1 MTTYD
6 WIVIGGGITGSALAY
21 ELSKQG
27 LKVLLLE
34 KDAQAKNAT
43 FYTYGGLAYWSGKT
57 DLAKQLGQEGIELH
71 RNLVEEL
78 GAETG
83 FRELDLLLTVPAD
96 HDLAK
101 LAPNYSQFTVKPE
114 ILDTQEACNLEPLL
128 NAEAIAGAFKF
139 PYAQVNGQQIV
150 LAYQQAFAR
159 LGGEII
165 YEQVTGFI
173 RDQDT
178 IQGVKTVGN
187 EYHAAKTVVCAGGL
201 TNALLRSAGMNSK
214 TYFTHALVIKTPPID
229 QQLRSIIMPAVQQRF
244 ALEATAKDLEQ
255 DSAWEKPNSQ
265 VVQSILDAG
274 VAQQS
279 DRSLYLG
286 QISALITDPNP
297 VLDPQVAEQQI
308 RAAIATI
315 LPDLATVPGSCHH
328 CLVAFNNENIA
339 NVGNLKNIKGIY
351 LFSGFTSTMIFA
363 PPLAKHFASW
373 ALGVKS
379 PIIEQFF

>member
-1 MTTYD
+1 M
-6 WIVIGGGITGSALAY
+6 
-21 ELSKQG
+21 
-27 LKVLLLE
+27 
-34 KDAQAKNAT
+34 
-43 FYTYGGLAYWSGKT
+43 
-57 DLAKQLGQEGIELH
+57 
-71 RNLVEEL
+71 
-78 GAETG
+78 
-83 FRELDLLLTVPAD
+83 
-96 HDLAK
+96 
-101 LAPNYSQFTVKPE
+101 
-114 ILDTQEACNLEPLL
+114 
-128 NAEAIAGAFKF
+128 
-139 PYAQVNGQQIV
+139 
-150 LAYQQAFAR
+150 
-159 LGGEII
+159 
-165 YEQVTGFI
+165 
-173 RDQDT
+173 
-178 IQGVKTVGN
+178 
-187 EYHAAKTVVCAGGL
+187 
-201 TNALLRSAGMNSK
+201 LRSAGMNSK

-373 ALGVKS
+373 ALGAKS